1 MHDFFI
7 EVLRLAVWLLLLVV
21 IFVPIERVASIERQP
36 IFRKQFAVDLG
47 YYAINSFLTGALLA
61 VPLAIIGAAVHQA
74 EPIALAHAIKSLPF
88 WVTLALS
95 VLVAEIGFYWGHR
108 LTHQIP
114 LLWRFHAIH
123 HSAAQLDFL
132 SNTRAHPVDIVFVRL
147 CGFAPLFALGLAG
160 GVRTPA
166 IVIVLG
172 TIWGFFIH
180 ANLRWRF
187 GILESIVATPFF
199 HHWHHTNDSMRD
211 RNYAAML
218 PLVDLI
224 FGTLHLPKQWP
235 TDYGIDKA
243 MPPSMVGQIISPFTS
258 DSSP

>member
-7 EVLRLAVWLLLLVV
+7 EVLRLAAWLLLLVV
-21 IFVPIERVASIERQP
+21 IFVPLERVASIERQP

-47 YYAINSFLTGALLA
+47 YYAINSVLTGALLA
-61 VPLAIIGAAVHQA
+61 LPLAIIGAAVHRA
-74 EPIALAHAIKSLPF
+74 EPTFLIQAIKALPF
-88 WVTLALS
+88 WATLILS

-108 LTHQIP
+108 LTHRIP
-114 LLWRFHAIH
+114 FLWRFHAIH
-123 HSAAQLDFL
+123 HSAATLDFL

-160 GVRTPA
+160 GIRTPA

-187 GILESIVATPFF
+187 GLLESIVATPFF

-224 FGTLHLPKQWP
+224 FGTLHLPKRWP
-235 TDYGIDKA
+235 TEYGIDTA
-243 MPPSMVGQIISPFTS
+243 MPPSMVGQIMSPFTRNTT
-258 DSSP
+258 P